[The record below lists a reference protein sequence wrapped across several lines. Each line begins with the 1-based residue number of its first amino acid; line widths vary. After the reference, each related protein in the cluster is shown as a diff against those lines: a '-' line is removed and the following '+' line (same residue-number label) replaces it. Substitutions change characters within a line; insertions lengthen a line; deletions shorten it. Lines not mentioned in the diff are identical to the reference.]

1 MKNKFNIPLKKSF
14 IIGISNIQLKKPF
27 IIGISNIQL
36 KRSFIIGISLSL
48 IVLGSL
54 IALDNI
60 SKLTKGNTTYTTDNK
75 SLLTKGTPKINQT
88 EGTFDVNQA
97 EGTSETNQA
106 EGTSEANQAE
116 GTSEVNQADNTGINN
131 MRFNSNASQIEKDSV
146 LYPKR
151 PQAGD
156 EFGELYIP
164 KLNISYPIY
173 EGTSDTELDMGVGHY
188 TDSVLPGENDNSVLA
203 GHRDTVF
210 RKLGQVGKGDLLIVR
225 TSAGEFKYKVNKV
238 RIVEK
243 DDHTVIVPKPRATLT
258 LSTCYPFEYIGSAPE
273 RYILVAYLE
282 SK

>member
-1 MKNKFNIPLKKSF
+1 MKFLKNKFNILLKKSF

-27 IIGISNIQL
+27 IIGVSNIQL

-60 SKLTKGNTTYTTDNK
+60 NKLAKGNTTYTTGNK

-88 EGTFDVNQA
+88 EGTSEVNQA
-97 EGTSETNQA
+97 EGTSA
-106 EGTSEANQAE
+106 ANQAE
-116 GTSEVNQADNTGINN
+116 GTSEVNQAEHTEINN
-131 MRFNSNASQIEKDSV
+131 IKFNSKVSQIEKDPV